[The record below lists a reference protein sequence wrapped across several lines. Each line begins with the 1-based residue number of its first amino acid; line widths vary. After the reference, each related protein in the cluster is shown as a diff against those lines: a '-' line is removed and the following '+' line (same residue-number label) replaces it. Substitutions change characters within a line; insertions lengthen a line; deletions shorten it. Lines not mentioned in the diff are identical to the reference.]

1 MKRNIKQILFTFT
14 LFIIQ
19 HALTTTNIIQSEY
32 FIVLGRHL
40 LLIEIPELNEML
52 YKTINQQTEYTY
64 LPIDID
70 TPISSQLTSR
80 SFTISF
86 PNITTSLT
94 INTFPSSQTSPM
106 YPSGLSFIKSYS
118 SFSKR
123 FSLIHSLYNTNK
135 ISSLK
140 YAFEPLNPNKGI
152 FYIGD
157 IPSSRIES
165 KYKSTLL
172 PYNITS
178 PYWNS
183 ILNAISYTSIT
194 NEPLSYGHGSLIN
207 EEIIFNVGLPYIAVP
222 PWYFQFIY
230 KRVFHNAIK
239 QHKCSL
245 TNSTSDY
252 ELTSITCT
260 QLDMDLLTSLPKY
273 ITFTISN
280 INFPF
285 QIQTLFEYTTSPIYK
300 HVATFQLMQNVNN
313 TWLFGGPFF
322 TSCIS
327 LFDMETSTIHL
338 YTSHPL
344 QLSQFTTS
352 STVSSSL
359 TLYILYI
366 TTIFLLII
374 IIILLFLLLYFNG
387 R

>member
-14 LFIIQ
+14 LFIQ

-64 LPIDID
+64 LPID
-70 TPISSQLTSR
+70 TPSPQLTPQ

-86 PNITTSLT
+86 PNITTTLT
-94 INTFPSSQTSPM
+94 INTFPSTQTYPI

-118 SFSKR
+118 SFSKP
-123 FSLIHSLYNTNK
+123 FSLIHSLYNTNQ

-260 QLDMDLLTSLPKY
+260 KLDIDLLTSLPKY

-280 INFPF
+280 INFQF
-285 QIQTLFEYTTSPIYK
+285 ETQTLFEYTTSPIYK
-300 HVATFQLMQNVNN
+300 HIATFQLMQNVNS

-322 TSCIS
+322 TTCIS
-327 LFDMETSTIHL
+327 LFDMETNAIHL

-344 QLSQFTTS
+344 QSLHTTS
-352 STVSSSL
+352 STVSTVSSSL

-374 IIILLFLLLYFNG
+374 IIILLFVLIYLNNG

>member
-70 TPISSQLTSR
+70 TPTASQLTSR

-86 PNITTSLT
+86 PNITTTLT
-94 INTFPSSQTSPM
+94 INTFPSSQTYPI

-118 SFSKR
+118 SFSKH
-123 FSLIHSLYNTNK
+123 FSLIHSLYNTNQ

-230 KRVFHNAIK
+230 KHVFHNAIK
-239 QHKCSL
+239 QIMIDNSL
-245 TNSTSDY
+245 VLVQNPYGNYAIQIALDNWSDAN
-252 ELTSITCT
+252 EITYC
-260 QLDMDLLTSLPKY
+260 
-273 ITFTISN
+273 F
-280 INFPF
+280 
-285 QIQTLFEYTTSPIYK
+285 
-300 HVATFQLMQNVNN
+300 VN
-313 TWLFGGPFF
+313 
-322 TSCIS
+322 
-327 LFDMETSTIHL
+327 D
-338 YTSHPL
+338 
-344 QLSQFTTS
+344 
-352 STVSSSL
+352 
-359 TLYILYI
+359 
-366 TTIFLLII
+366 
-374 IIILLFLLLYFNG
+374 IILLSLQKYSINVIEKWLEKNHDIFTKFIYDLRVYNQGNEIIKMLNNTFGNFVLIKALKLCINYNEFQFLRESIVIGLSKLNNKKLNNKWMKIFLEFSY
-387 R
+387 

>member
-14 LFIIQ
+14 LYIIQ

-64 LPIDID
+64 LPIDMD
-70 TPISSQLTSR
+70 TPTSSQLTSR

-86 PNITTSLT
+86 PNITTTLT
-94 INTFPSSQTSPM
+94 INTFPSSQT
-106 YPSGLSFIKSYS
+106 YPIYPFGLSFIKSYS
-118 SFSKR
+118 SFTKP
-123 FSLIHSLYNTNK
+123 FSLIHSLYNTK
-135 ISSLK
+135 QISSLK

-152 FYIGD
+152 LYIGD

-183 ILNAISYTSIT
+183 ILNAIYYTSIT

-230 KRVFHNAIK
+230 KHVFHNAIK

-260 QLDMDLLTSLPKY
+260 QLDIDLLTSLPKY

-352 STVSSSL
+352 STTSSSL
-359 TLYILYI
+359 TLSILSRPYSI
-366 TTIFLLII
+366 TI
-374 IIILLFLLLYFNG
+374 
-387 R
+387 